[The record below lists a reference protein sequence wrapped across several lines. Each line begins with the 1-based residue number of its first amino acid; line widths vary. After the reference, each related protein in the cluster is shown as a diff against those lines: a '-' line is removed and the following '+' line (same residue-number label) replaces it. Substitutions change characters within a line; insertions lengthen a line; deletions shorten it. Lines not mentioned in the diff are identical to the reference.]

1 MHRVIPAEID
11 VKLPAANYIDVIDI
25 GSFIMEQ
32 PIGSV
37 QLILDIDT
45 APRSYDDLDI
55 EHVEHIYCNG
65 VYVADC
71 VDPTDKLNNLWV
83 NYKNYYH
90 KLKFH
95 CHMPTDK
102 AVATEPV
109 TTMLSFAVVKTIYV
123 TDVIGMLEYM
133 AQNEASYFEAIVS
146 IECSEFIVQLL
157 NPNITEKHIP
167 IITRLMAYFK
177 DDLDYERMIN
187 IFIYY
192 NELPQLANQLREF
205 NTLIHNVVGEVHS
218 TIMQLYYA
226 TIIKHNLFYIKFWEN
241 KENKQF
247 VNLCISENLFIKYN
261 AIETFKEMMN
271 SFENVKAKYY
281 MQMVFAS
288 MEDGVSPEYAKILKT
303 KIKHEITEQ
312 KIIDYRYT
320 YAIKVDKSIDI
331 ETFADEV
338 INFFV

>member
-1 MHRVIPAEID
+1 
-11 VKLPAANYIDVIDI
+11 
-25 GSFIMEQ
+25 
-32 PIGSV
+32 
-37 QLILDIDT
+37 
-45 APRSYDDLDI
+45 
-55 EHVEHIYCNG
+55 
-65 VYVADC
+65 
-71 VDPTDKLNNLWV
+71 
-83 NYKNYYH
+83 
-90 KLKFH
+90 
-95 CHMPTDK
+95 
-102 AVATEPV
+102 
-109 TTMLSFAVVKTIYV
+109 MLSFAVVKTIYV